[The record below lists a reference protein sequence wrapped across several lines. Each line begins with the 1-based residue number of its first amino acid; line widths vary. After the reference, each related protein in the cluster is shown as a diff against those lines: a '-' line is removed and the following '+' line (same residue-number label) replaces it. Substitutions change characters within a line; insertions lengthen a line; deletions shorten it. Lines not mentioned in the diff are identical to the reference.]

1 MTYDYSFSCPL
12 IHGLH
17 ARPASQLAQLA
28 SRFGALISLTNERSG
43 HSADCR
49 SVLEIVAAGVM
60 PGDICVLHFEGPDA
74 EEARTALVEFITTT
88 LPHSDSPL
96 PQSAQRLEP
105 AVSLPRELAGQID
118 KWQGGI
124 AAGDGLA
131 IAIAV
136 KTMGIALPPSTGPG
150 MALDSYAEIKRFE
163 TARSAVLVRQEMLLK
178 SCTGRLETEI
188 QQALLSLTR
197 DRGLQ
202 EGIVRLIHE
211 ENCNAE
217 QAVVRAITH
226 FTERMAESGSAYLQD
241 RQGDIEDIGLQ
252 LLEEITG
259 EQLRGKPLQLQEAS
273 IVCAP
278 QLSVSSMLAL
288 DKSLLRGLVLG
299 ESGLTSH
306 SVILARSHGIPVVAG
321 VSELTKIESGRP
333 LFIDGSRGLLIP
345 DPDENV
351 QRYFTR
357 ESTRLSLRQTQQ
369 DSLRSRPGATGDGR
383 PLEIAANIASLGEVE
398 IALERGAE
406 GIGLFRTE
414 MLFANASQLPS
425 EDEQTALYSQV
436 ATGLAGRRLIMR
448 TIDIGADKQLPWL
461 ALPLED
467 NPYLG
472 LRGIR
477 LCQSYPEILLTQ
489 LRALLRA
496 AVNGPLWVMA
506 PMISNTHEAR
516 WFREQY
522 ELARQ
527 QLLEQGQTEIGE
539 IRLGCM
545 IEVPSAALQIRA
557 LSEYFEFFSIGSN
570 DLTQYTLAVDRG
582 NEQVAN
588 LYRELH
594 PALLRL
600 LKLICDEAR
609 DCGRWVGLCGE
620 FAARRLHAPLLA
632 GLGLNEVSMSAPAI
646 PAFKQALAAC
656 DSLQCRRLLDE
667 CIAAA
672 DAEAVQLIL
681 RSRHGLSASEQLLS
695 SELISL
701 QADCHNKTEAIR
713 ELCGLCELSGRT
725 DSIDKLEDEI
735 WERETTYST
744 GLGHGIAI
752 PHCKSS
758 EISVASL
765 AVLRLSR
772 PIDWDSLDGL
782 PVDIVL
788 LLAMPAEGDGRRHL
802 KVFARLA
809 RRLMNEEFREGLRA
823 AHTAVNIVGFLSR
836 ELELTEV

>member
-17 ARPASQLAQLA
+17 ARPASQFAQLA
-28 SRFGALISLTNERSG
+28 SGFNAVISLTNERSG
-43 HSADCR
+43 HTADCR

-60 PGDICVLHFEGPDA
+60 PGDICTLHMEGPEAEDA
-74 EEARTALVEFITTT
+74 RAALVEFITIR
-88 LPHSDSPL
+88 LPHCDTPL
-96 PQSAQRLEP
+96 PPSGHRIDKP
-105 AVSLPRELAGQID
+105 VSLPRALSGQVD
-118 KWQGGI
+118 NWQGGI
-124 AAGDGLA
+124 AASDGLA

-136 KTMGIALPPSTGPG
+136 KTMGIILPPSTGLG
-150 MALDSYAEIKRFE
+150 TALDSHAEIQRFE
-163 TARSAVLVRQEMLLK
+163 EARDAILVRQERLLE
-178 SCTGRLETEI
+178 SCVGRLETEI

-197 DRGLQ
+197 DRGLH
-202 EGIVRLIHE
+202 ENIVRLIHE
-211 ENCNAE
+211 EYCDAA

-226 FTERMAESGSAYLQD
+226 FTERLAESGSAYLQD

-259 EQLRGKPLQLQEAS
+259 EQLRGKPLQLQEPS

-278 QLSVSSMLAL
+278 RLSVSSMLAL
-288 DKSLLRGLVLG
+288 DKSLLCGLVLG

-306 SVILARSHGIPVVAG
+306 TVILARSHGIPVVAG
-321 VSELTKIESGRP
+321 VTELTGIESGKP
-333 LFIDGSRGLLIP
+333 LFLDGTRGLLIP
-345 DPDENV
+345 APDKLVKRYLRRETERTI
-351 QRYFTR
+351 QR
-357 ESTRLSLRQTQQ
+357 QIMQ
-369 DSLRSRPGATGDGR
+369 DSRRNQPGSTADGR
-383 PLEIAANIASLGEVE
+383 PLEIAANIASLSELE

-414 MLFANASQLPS
+414 MLFASATEMPS
-425 EDEQTALYSQV
+425 ENEQAELYSRLA
-436 ATGLAGRRLIMR
+436 ATLAGRTLIMR

-461 ALPLED
+461 ELPPED

-477 LCQSYPEILLTQ
+477 LCQSHPDILLTQ
-489 LRALLRA
+489 LRALIRA
-496 AVNGPLWVMA
+496 AASGPLWVMA

-522 ELARQ
+522 EIARQ
-527 QLLEQGQTEIGE
+527 QLLDSGTDPVPEL
-539 IRLGCM
+539 RLGCM

-557 LSEYFEFFSIGSN
+557 LSEHFEFFSIGSN

-582 NEQVAN
+582 NDRVAT

-609 DCGRWVGLCGE
+609 DCGCWVGLCGE
-620 FAARRLHAPLLA
+620 FAGRRLHAPLLA

-646 PAFKQALAAC
+646 PAFKQALSVC
-656 DSLQCRRLLDE
+656 DSLQCRKLLDA
-667 CIAAA
+667 CIAAP
-672 DAEAVQLIL
+672 DAEAAQSIL
-681 RSRHGLSASEQLLS
+681 RSHSGMSGHEM
-695 SELISL
+695 LISTEL
-701 QADCHNKTEAIR
+701 VSVQADCHNKTEAIR
-713 ELCGLCELSGRT
+713 ELCGLCELAGRT
-725 DSIDKLEDEI
+725 DSIDSLEDDI
-735 WERETTYST
+735 WEREKTYST

-758 EISVASL
+758 EVKVASL
-765 AVLRLSR
+765 AVLCLSQ

-782 PVDIVL
+782 PVDTVL

-802 KVFARLA
+802 KVFANLA
-809 RRLMNEEFREGLRA
+809 RRLMNDDFRAGLR
-823 AHTAVNIVGFLSR
+823 TAGSADAIVKFLSR
-836 ELELTEV
+836 ELELREA